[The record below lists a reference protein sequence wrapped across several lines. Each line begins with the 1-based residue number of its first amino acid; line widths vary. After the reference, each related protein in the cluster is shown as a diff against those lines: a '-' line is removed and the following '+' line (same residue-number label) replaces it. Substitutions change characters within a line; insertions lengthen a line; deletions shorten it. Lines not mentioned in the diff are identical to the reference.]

1 MTKLIKSGENIG
13 VAKQVQGYRVEVI
26 PHTRFKGL
34 WQFEFCGEKWIA
46 SDNAFVDGSTIE

>member
-26 PHTRFKGL
+26 SHPTVKNM

-46 SDNAFVDGSTIE
+46 SDYAFVEGSTIE

>member
-1 MTKLIKSGENIG
+1 MTRLIKSGENIG

-26 PHTRFKGL
+26 PHPTVKNM

-46 SDNAFVDGSTIE
+46 SDYAFVNEETK